1 MIEAGKRGKASF
13 TPKKKK
19 GGRIFWR
26 NAEGGRGTKL
36 SDQGGDIQTVLDRLD
51 NIEVSLED
59 KIDAS
64 IQSQEFTMEQLSD
77 KIKSVETSTSQAHT
91 KSDKLLIS
99 TCTN

>member
-13 TPKKKK
+13 TPKKKGGAEYFGEMLK
-19 GGRIFWR
+19 GG
-26 NAEGGRGTKL
+26 ATQL
-36 SDQGGDIQTVLDRLD
+36 SDQGGDIQTVLNRLD
-51 NIEVSLED
+51 KIKVSLED

-64 IQSQEFTMEQLSD
+64 LQSQEFTTEQLSD

-91 KSDKLLIS
+91 KSNKLLIS